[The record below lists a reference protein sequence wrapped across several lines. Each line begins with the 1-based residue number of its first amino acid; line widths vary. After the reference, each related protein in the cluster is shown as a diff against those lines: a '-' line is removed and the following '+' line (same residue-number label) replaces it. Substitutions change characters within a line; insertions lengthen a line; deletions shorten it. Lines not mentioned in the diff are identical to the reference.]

1 MIKYILK
8 REPSHV
14 FNIHEG
20 DILREHVL
28 ARRLGSME
36 LMFLLLGHQICT
48 SFAIVKFLITKPP
61 ATRTYAILPAYMIHD
76 NDQNPYYDDTITK
89 YMSRPHLLQ
98 FKILTYPNTSK
109 SILSLPQDSQHQHLS
124 DSFTMISAIT
134 S

>member
-48 SFAIVKFLITKPP
+48 SSATVKFLITEPS
-61 ATRTYAILPAYMIHD
+61 ATRTYTILLAYIIYD
-76 NDQNPYYDDTITK
+76 ND
-89 YMSRPHLLQ
+89 
-98 FKILTYPNTSK
+98 
-109 SILSLPQDSQHQHLS
+109 
-124 DSFTMISAIT
+124 
-134 S
+134 